1 MRSISM
7 PSEAEIS
14 YPARFTDGQSAGQIA
29 VTVRPT
35 AVGLAIATDDGA
47 AIGVWNWPH
56 IHQLEK
62 TSAGRSIRLGNR
74 TIGGARLTVD
84 DHAIVPILEDRAPH
98 LHSDPLTRE
107 RVKAMSAFGGAI
119 AAMIAFAIWGIPL
132 LAGPIAHFVPVSWE
146 ERVGDD
152 TIKIVNKL
160 LADGKKMC
168 TEPKGQE
175 ILRKLS
181 AKLVGST
188 DTPYD
193 IQVSVANG
201 KIVNAFAVPGG
212 RVVLFRGLIEK
223 AKSPDEVA
231 GVLAHE
237 LAHVIHRHPTRGLV
251 ASVGWSMLLSVF
263 SGGAAISNEALARLA
278 GHMATSAYSRDLE
291 AEADS
296 TGVDMLLQANIGS
309 RGLIDFFQ
317 SLQGLEKKGFKIPEY
332 LSSHPVTSKR
342 IKAIEGKSRQSQAP
356 ALTDRE
362 WKILRKI
369 CG

>member
-35 AVGLAIATDDGA
+35 TVGLAIATDDGGA
-47 AIGVWNWPH
+47 MDVWDWPQ

-62 TSAGRSIRLGNR
+62 TTAGRPIRLGNR

-84 DHAIVPILEDRAPH
+84 DHAIVPLLENRAPH

-107 RVKAMSAFGGAI
+107 RVKAMSAFGGAV

-132 LAGPIAHFVPVSWE
+132 LAGPIAQFVPVSWE

-152 TIKIVNKL
+152 TIEIVNKL
-160 LADGKKMC
+160 LAGGKKMC
-168 TEPKGQE
+168 AEPKGLE
-175 ILRKLS
+175 ILEKLS

-188 DTPYD
+188 DTPYN

-201 KIVNAFAVPGG
+201 KLVNAFAVPGG

-237 LAHVIHRHPTRGLV
+237 LAHVIHRHPTQGLV

-296 TGVDMLLQANIGS
+296 TGVDMLQQASIGS
-309 RGLIDFFQ
+309 HGLIEFFR
-317 SLQGLEKKGFKIPEY
+317 SLQGLEKKGFKLPEY

-342 IKAIEGKSRQSQAP
+342 IEAIKSKSGQSQAP
-356 ALTDRE
+356 ALTDKE
-362 WKILRKI
+362 WKILRNI

>member
-1 MRSISM
+1 M
-7 PSEAEIS
+7 PSESDIS
-14 YPARFTDGQSAGQIA
+14 YPARFTDGQSAGQLA
-29 VTVRPT
+29 VSIRPT
-35 AVGLAIATDDGA
+35 AEGLAIVSDDGVEM
-47 AIGVWNWPH
+47 GVWDWAH

-62 TSAGRSIRLGNR
+62 ATAGRPIRLGNR

-84 DHAIVPILEDRAPH
+84 DHAILPTLEDRTPH
-98 LHSDPLTRE
+98 LHRDPLTQE
-107 RVKAMSAFGGAI
+107 RVKAMTAFGGTI

-132 LAGPIAHFVPVSWE
+132 LAGPIAQFVPISWE

-152 TIKIVNKL
+152 TVNVVNKL
-160 LADGKKMC
+160 LAGGKKMC
-168 TEPKGQE
+168 AEPKGQE
-175 ILRKLS
+175 ILEKLT
-181 AKLVGST
+181 AKLIGET

-193 IQVSVANG
+193 IRVSVANG

-223 AKSPDEVA
+223 AKTPDEVA

-237 LAHVIHRHPTRGLV
+237 LAHVVHRHPTQGLV

-296 TGVDMLLQANIGS
+296 TGVDMLQQADIGS
-309 RGLIDFFQ
+309 RGLIDFFRSLQ
-317 SLQGLEKKGFKIPEY
+317 SLEEKGIKLPEY

-342 IKAIEGKSRQSQAP
+342 IKAIEGKSRSAQSP
-356 ALTDRE
+356 ALTEQD

>member
-1 MRSISM
+1 MRSTSM
-7 PSEAEIS
+7 PSETAFS
-14 YPARFTDGQSAGQIA
+14 CPARFSDGQSADQ
-29 VTVRPT
+29 VPVVVRPT
-35 AVGLAIATDDGA
+35 DAGLAIASEDGA
-47 AIGVWNWPH
+47 DLAVWDWPH
-56 IHQLEK
+56 IQQLEK
-62 TSAGRSIRLGNR
+62 TTAGRPIRLGNR
-74 TIGGARLTVD
+74 TIGGARLTID
-84 DHAIVPILEDRAPH
+84 DHAIAPILDDRAPH

-107 RVKAMSAFGGAI
+107 RVKAMSAFGGAV

-132 LAGPIAHFVPVSWE
+132 LAGPIAHFVPISWE
-146 ERVGDD
+146 QRVGDD
-152 TIKIVNKL
+152 TIEIVNRL

-168 TEPKGQE
+168 AEPRAQKVLE
-175 ILRKLS
+175 KLS
-181 AKLVGST
+181 ARLVGSI

-193 IQVSVANG
+193 IRVSVADG

-237 LAHVIHRHPTRGLV
+237 LAHVVHRHPTQGLV

-296 TGVDMLLQANIGS
+296 TGVDMLRQAGIGS
-309 RGLIDFFQ
+309 RGLIDFFR
-317 SLQGLEKKGFKIPEY
+317 SLQRLEDKGFKLPEY
-332 LSSHPVTSKR
+332 LSSHPVTGKR
-342 IKAIEGKSRQSQAP
+342 IEAIEGKSAASQDP
-356 ALTDRE
+356 ALTDQE
-362 WKILRKI
+362 WQLLRNI
-369 CG
+369 CR